1 MAQTQTQRITQEQV
15 VQPQTVD
22 YVPLTRFNTV
32 INNYITPA
40 ISTLSRV
47 VYSIPQN
54 LYSTT
59 LDVTNTIAGKM
70 QELGDAYTG
79 KGSKSVNDNEFVQIS
94 KKHFDFLERLRK
106 TNNKKYKE
114 FELLSDFF
122 NNASPEKQTLI
133 VQTYFNIN
141 KTNN

>member
-1 MAQTQTQRITQEQV
+1 MSQTQTTKTTQG
-15 VQPQTVD
+15 QTQAYTID
-22 YVPLTRFNTV
+22 FVPLTQFNTV
-32 INNYITPA
+32 VNNYLTPA

-59 LDVTNTIAGKM
+59 LDLTNTIAGKM

-79 KGSKSVNDNEFVQIS
+79 KGAKSDNDFVQIS
-94 KKHFDFLERLRK
+94 KKHFDYLEKLRK
-106 TNNKKYKE
+106 NNTKKYKE
-114 FELLSDFF
+114 LELLSDFF
-122 NNASPEKQTLI
+122 NNASPEKQSLI

-141 KTNN
+141 KN